1 MISDELALQIQSLPD
16 NPGVYQYYD
25 KEDKILY
32 VGKAKN
38 LKKRV
43 ASYFNKVHDI
53 AKTNVLVKK
62 IVTIKHIVVSSEGDA
77 LLLENNLIKK
87 LQPRYN
93 ILLKDDKTYPW
104 ICIKKE
110 PFSRVFPTRKI
121 IKDGSEYYGPYT
133 NFKVVGVVLDLI
145 KELYPLRSCNFDLN
159 QQNIDNHK
167 FKVCLEFHIGNCKGP
182 CEGYEELENYQ
193 TQVDSIRHILKGN
206 FKESLKD
213 FKQKMNQ
220 FASEMQFEEAQKIK
234 EKMQVLENYQAKSTI
249 LNPKINNIDEIGRA
263 HV

>member
-1 MISDELALQIQSLPD
+1 MITDELALQIQTLPD

-133 NFKVVGVVLDLI
+133 NFKMVGVVLDLI
-145 KELYPLRSCNFDLN
+145 KELYPLRSCNYDLN
-159 QQNIDNHK
+159 QQNIDNQK
-167 FKVCLEFHIGNCKGP
+167 FKVCLEFHIGNCKGA
-182 CEGYEELENYQ
+182 CEGFDTIENYQ
-193 TQVDSIRHILKGN
+193 NQIAWNLFESGLFFVLILY
-206 FKESLKD
+206 L
-213 FKQKMNQ
+213 
-220 FASEMQFEEAQKIK
+220 
-234 EKMQVLENYQAKSTI
+234 
-249 LNPKINNIDEIGRA
+249 
-263 HV
+263 